1 VAQIIPSAYV
11 DFRRYLA
18 LRDKAGHDA
27 AVKQFKRERLESVL
41 DYMVS
46 CGEHQ
51 ELITEADCTVI
62 VKRIEFQPD
71 STAKRADELD
81 ERT

>member
-1 VAQIIPSAYV
+1 MAQIIPSAYV

-18 LRDKAGHDA
+18 LRDKVGHDA

-51 ELITEADCTVI
+51 ELVTEADCTVI
-62 VKRIEFQPD
+62 VRRIDSQPD
-71 STAKRADELD
+71 LTAKRADDPD